1 MSRAARLRST
11 GGSIEPLRV
20 DVGSGLM
27 LFNVAIPNETWSR
40 EQMVAN
46 GAYTAERADKA
57 VAEGYIGDGS
67 QR

>member
-1 MSRAARLRST
+1 
-11 GGSIEPLRV
+11 
-20 DVGSGLM
+20 M